1 MNDVGIK
8 PKSINECVQGSFE
21 GADHGMA
28 DNALL
33 ANEQR
38 ELIES
43 GVFFYPSIIINRQL
57 YRGDIEPSAVM
68 VALCAGI
75 AKEHRPQHCNEYP
88 FRPSNPGDDDDDDEE
103 DGGLSAWVIV
113 LLVVLS
119 LTTLILILYL
129 YRRWI
134 KREMNNE
141 MRMQV
146 SSAVSQYI
154 ALAESRQET

>member
-1 MNDVGIK
+1 
-8 PKSINECVQGSFE
+8 
-21 GADHGMA
+21 
-28 DNALL
+28 
-33 ANEQR
+33 
-38 ELIES
+38 
-43 GVFFYPSIIINRQL
+43 
-57 YRGDIEPSAVM
+57 M

-75 AKEHRPQHCNEYP
+75 AKDHRPSHCDEYP
-88 FRPSNPGDDDDDDEE
+88 FRPDGPEDDDDDDDE
-103 DGGLSAWVIV
+103 GGLSAWVIV
-113 LLVVLS
+113 LLVLFS
-119 LTTLILILYL
+119 LATLILILYL